1 MSQVITQ
8 RSSHLEHSTHASSL
22 QSTAMMRDMSNN
34 NPPNQPTKSVGGVS
48 GVAPPTGTP
57 HLSKHDP
64 LKRTVLGR
72 VNVNIAHNGATAA
85 AAPKHHH
92 QPRTTRSDLAKS
104 VPQRAPTHDVFE
116 FDATKATTT
125 SLGKR
130 LRLDQQNA
138 RDQTLSKRARAEAS
152 QQAARHLEEQD
163 KWIGKW
169 RKAFPSLV
177 FHFEL
182 GVEEGVGRGLRQ
194 RVLGMG
200 AVSLS
205 SGFLLTL
212 CRKWTSSSLSV
223 YRISSLKGSRP
234 RRKRRRRH
242 GGARARVTTPS
253 LTLQGRLTS

>member
-1 MSQVITQ
+1 MSQVITH
-8 RSSHLEHSTHASSL
+8 RSSHLDHSTHASQL
-22 QSTAMMRDMSNN
+22 QSTAMMRDISNN
-34 NPPNQPTKSVGGVS
+34 NPTQHSQPTKAVPGVS
-48 GVAPPTGTP
+48 GVALQTGTP

-72 VNVNIAHNGATAA
+72 VNVNIAHNATAA
-85 AAPKHHH
+85 TQK
-92 QPRTTRSDLAKS
+92 QRTTRSAMAKA
-104 VPQRAPTHDVFE
+104 VPQLAPEHDVFAY
-116 FDATKATTT
+116 DAGKSTTT

-130 LRLDQQNA
+130 LRLEQQNA

-182 GVEEGVGRGLRQ
+182 GVEEGIGRGLRQ

-200 AVSLS
+200 AVS
-205 SGFLLTL
+205 
-212 CRKWTSSSLSV
+212 RNK
-223 YRISSLKGSRP
+223 
-234 RRKRRRRH
+234 
-242 GGARARVTTPS
+242 VTAS
-253 LTLQGRLTS
+253 

>member
-8 RSSHLEHSTHASSL
+8 RSSLSLVDHQSHTHASSL
-22 QSTAMMRDMSNN
+22 QSTAMMRDISNN
-34 NPPNQPTKSVGGVS
+34 DTSQTKAVS
-48 GVAPPTGTP
+48 GVNGVAMPTATGTGTP

-85 AAPKHHH
+85 ATATAAQK
-92 QPRTTRSDLAKS
+92 QQSRTTRSALAKT
-104 VPQRAPTHDVFE
+104 VPQPAPAYDVFE
-116 FDATKATTT
+116 YDAAKTTTT

-130 LRLDQQNA
+130 LRLEQQNA
-138 RDQTLSKRARAEAS
+138 RDQSLSKRARAEAS

-200 AVSLS
+200 AVSR
-205 SGFLLTL
+205 GAIGLLGL
-212 CRKWTSSSLSV
+212 C
-223 YRISSLKGSRP
+223 
-234 RRKRRRRH
+234 
-242 GGARARVTTPS
+242 
-253 LTLQGRLTS
+253 

>member
-1 MSQVITQ
+1 MSKVITQ
-8 RSSHLEHSTHASSL
+8 RSSHLDHSTNASSL
-22 QSTAMMRDMSNN
+22 QSTAMMRDISNN
-34 NPPNQPTKSVGGVS
+34 NPSQPSKAVPGVN
-48 GVAPPTGTP
+48 GVALPNGTP
-57 HLSKHDP
+57 SLSSKHDP

-72 VNVNIAHNGATAA
+72 VNVNIAHNATAA
-85 AAPKHHH
+85 AQKQQQH
-92 QPRTTRSDLAKS
+92 RTTRSQLAKA
-104 VPQRAPTHDVFE
+104 VPQPAPAHDVFE
-116 FDATKATTT
+116 YDAGKTTTT

-130 LRLDQQNA
+130 LRLDQQHA

-200 AVSLS
+200 AVSYDCYP
-205 SGFLLTL
+205 LLTL
-212 CRKWTSSSLSV
+212 LRKSTSSSRSA
-223 YRISSLKGSRP
+223 YRISW
-234 RRKRRRRH
+234 
-242 GGARARVTTPS
+242 
-253 LTLQGRLTS
+253 